1 MSLWVFSCNF
11 LKILAKG
18 VPEAM
23 EKFFQDSSLWV
34 SCNFLEDIG
43 QRYAGGYGEISLCG
57 FCTVFLKILAKGTP
71 EAMEKIFQDSSL
83 WVSCNFF
90 EDIGH
95 GYAGGHGE
103 IFPGHLFVDFV
114 QFS

>member
-1 MSLWVFSCNF
+1 MFLKAIVFLLKMKKLLQIPFLNDEFPPEAMEKFFQGMSLWVFSCNF

-43 QRYAGGYGEISLCG
+43 QRYAGGYGEI
-57 FCTVFLKILAKGTP
+57 
-71 EAMEKIFQDSSL
+71 
-83 WVSCNFF
+83 
-90 EDIGH
+90 
-95 GYAGGHGE
+95 
-103 IFPGHLFVDFV
+103 FPGQLFVGFV